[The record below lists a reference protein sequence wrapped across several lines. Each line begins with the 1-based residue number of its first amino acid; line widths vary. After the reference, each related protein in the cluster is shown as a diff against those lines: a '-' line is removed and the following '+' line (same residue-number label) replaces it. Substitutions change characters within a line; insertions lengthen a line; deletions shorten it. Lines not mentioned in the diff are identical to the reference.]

1 MVCHRQTEIKCWI
14 LDPMDHLRKSRN
26 MMEVMF
32 STNSQVIV
40 KETAGTWA
48 SCLSDLL
55 GLQKEFHMVPQRR
68 RRCWGRKRKMFL
80 WLDRGLCTQIM

>member
-1 MVCHRQTEIKCWI
+1 MVCHRQTGIKCWI
-14 LDPMDHLRKSRN
+14 LEPTSHLRKNRN

-40 KETAGTWA
+40 KETAGNMA

-55 GLQKEFHMVPQRR
+55 GL
-68 RRCWGRKRKMFL
+68 
-80 WLDRGLCTQIM
+80 